1 MPADSHSTLVISTG
15 RVCTKRSSSSGVPTM
30 DGATAV
36 TGGVGGT
43 TFGALSSI
51 GSDLSVSVSFSIA
64 NELLSAASDEQL
76 SEDELI
82 GLVLGFTIVFAALQ
96 ARLGSQ
102 LAKRRQRTVSDA
114 KEAARARLAAFK
126 AELHAPFGAMASS
139 ALLATT
145 PETRTS
151 AVLLG
156 QLTEEFEETFVSEA
170 GRAAL
175 DKLADRRS
183 MLDFAYLLV
192 SIGQR
197 ISVAISVQLLAQSV
211 RAQQP
216 SRLVRT
222 VSLVGLATFFVFVES
237 LTERTIA

>member
-1 MPADSHSTLVISTG
+1 
-15 RVCTKRSSSSGVPTM
+15 M

-64 NELLSAASDEQL
+64 NELLAAANDEQL

-102 LAKRRQRTVSDA
+102 LVKRRQRTASDA

-126 AELHAPFGAMASS
+126 AELHAPFAAKS
-139 ALLATT
+139 APGYTLLTSTT
-145 PETRTS
+145 PEARSS
-151 AVLLG
+151 AALLG
-156 QLTEEFEETFVSEA
+156 QLTEEFEETFVNEA

-192 SIGQR
+192 SIAQR
-197 ISVAISVQLLAQSV
+197 ICVAISVQLLAQSV

-237 LTERTIA
+237 LTERTIG

>member
-1 MPADSHSTLVISTG
+1 
-15 RVCTKRSSSSGVPTM
+15 M

-102 LAKRRQRTVSDA
+102 LAKRRQRTVSEA

-126 AELHAPFGAMASS
+126 AELHAPFGATASSS